1 MPLTVIPAQA
11 GIQWRRDAVV
21 AKTGR
26 SCSPACVGMTSRDR
40 PRDRLKFRRRLPIN
54 WRTRVA
60 PAAPTTRRDMSEQN
74 GSKPLQLQYLTVN
87 LAQEEYGIDILAVRE
102 IRGWTP
108 VTRIPQAPHYVL
120 GVLNLRGA
128 IVPVLDLR
136 LRFGLAREE
145 YGATTVTVVITV
157 AGRLFGVVVDGVS
170 DVLDV
175 VEQDVRPVP
184 DMGTAVDTEYLKG
197 LTSAAE
203 RMVLLLDVDKLLQPQ
218 DAQMLEAALPAVA
231 DVKAVA

>member
-1 MPLTVIPAQA
+1 MSQSFTDVNA
-11 GIQWRRDAVV
+11 
-21 AKTGR
+21 
-26 SCSPACVGMTSRDR
+26 
-40 PRDRLKFRRRLPIN
+40 
-54 WRTRVA
+54 
-60 PAAPTTRRDMSEQN
+60 TT
-74 GSKPLQLQYLTVN
+74 QYLTVN

-136 LRFGLAREE
+136 LRFGLSREE
-145 YGATTVTVVITV
+145 YDATTVTVIVMV
-157 AGRLFGVVVDGVS
+157 AGRLFGIVVDAVS
-170 DVLDV
+170 DVLDI
-175 VEQDVRPVP
+175 ENTNLRPVP

-197 LTSAAE
+197 LTSIDE
-203 RMVLLLDVDKLLQPQ
+203 RMVLLLDADKLLQPQ
-218 DAQMLEAALPAVA
+218 DTQILDTALNAVG

>member
-1 MPLTVIPAQA
+1 MSQIASLSQAQA
-11 GIQWRRDAVV
+11 VESAV
-21 AKTGR
+21 T
-26 SCSPACVGMTSRDR
+26 
-40 PRDRLKFRRRLPIN
+40 
-54 WRTRVA
+54 
-60 PAAPTTRRDMSEQN
+60 
-74 GSKPLQLQYLTVN
+74 QYLTVN
-87 LAQEEYGIDILAVRE
+87 LAQEEYAIDILAVRE

-108 VTRIPQAPHYVL
+108 VTRIPQAPSYVL

-136 LRFGLAREE
+136 LRFGLARED
-145 YGATTVTVVITV
+145 YSATTVTVIITV
-157 AGRLFGVVVDGVS
+157 AGRHFGVVVDGVS

-175 VEQDVRPVP
+175 EGNSIKPVP

-197 LTSAAE
+197 LTSVGQ

>member
-1 MPLTVIPAQA
+1 MTHPANA
-11 GIQWRRDAVV
+11 D
-21 AKTGR
+21 
-26 SCSPACVGMTSRDR
+26 
-40 PRDRLKFRRRLPIN
+40 
-54 WRTRVA
+54 A
-60 PAAPTTRRDMSEQN
+60 PAADTAAAA
-74 GSKPLQLQYLTVN
+74 QYLTVN
-87 LAQEEYGIDILAVRE
+87 LAQEEYAIDILAVRE

-108 VTRIPQAPHYVL
+108 VTRIPQAPSYVL

-145 YGATTVTVVITV
+145 YTATTVTVVVTV
-157 AGRLFGVVVDGVS
+157 ANRLFGVVVDAVS

-175 VEQDVRPVP
+175 QSDQIRPVP

-197 LTSAAE
+197 LTAVEE

-231 DVKAVA
+231 EVKAVA

>member
-1 MPLTVIPAQA
+1 MSDNAHS
-11 GIQWRRDAVV
+11 DA
-21 AKTGR
+21 
-26 SCSPACVGMTSRDR
+26 P
-40 PRDRLKFRRRLPIN
+40 
-54 WRTRVA
+54 
-60 PAAPTTRRDMSEQN
+60 
-74 GSKPLQLQYLTVN
+74 LQYLAVN
-87 LAQEEYGIDILAVRE
+87 LAEEEYGIDILAVRE

-120 GVLNLRGA
+120 GVLNMRGA
-128 IVPVLDLR
+128 IVPILDLR

-145 YGATTVTVVITV
+145 YDATTVTVIITV

-175 VEQDVRPVP
+175 AAADVRPVP

-197 LTSAAE
+197 LTSVAE

-218 DAQMLEAALPAVA
+218 DAEMLEAALPTAA
-231 DVKAVA
+231 DARACS

>member
-1 MPLTVIPAQA
+1 MSQSFSDVNA
-11 GIQWRRDAVV
+11 
-21 AKTGR
+21 
-26 SCSPACVGMTSRDR
+26 
-40 PRDRLKFRRRLPIN
+40 
-54 WRTRVA
+54 
-60 PAAPTTRRDMSEQN
+60 TT
-74 GSKPLQLQYLTVN
+74 QYLTVN

-136 LRFGLAREE
+136 LRFGLSRED
-145 YGATTVTVVITV
+145 YNATTVTVIVTV
-157 AGRLFGVVVDGVS
+157 AGRLFGIVVDAVS

-175 VEQDVRPVP
+175 ENSHLRPVP

-197 LTSAAE
+197 LTSIGE
-203 RMVLLLDVDKLLQPQ
+203 RMVLLLDADKLLQPQ
-218 DAQMLEAALPAVA
+218 DAQILDTALNAVG

>member
-1 MPLTVIPAQA
+1 MTHPANPVA
-11 GIQWRRDAVV
+11 SDAE
-21 AKTGR
+21 T
-26 SCSPACVGMTSRDR
+26 
-40 PRDRLKFRRRLPIN
+40 
-54 WRTRVA
+54 
-60 PAAPTTRRDMSEQN
+60 AAT
-74 GSKPLQLQYLTVN
+74 QYLTVN
-87 LAQEEYGIDILAVRE
+87 LASEEYAIDILAVRE

-136 LRFGLAREE
+136 LRFGLQREE
-145 YGATTVTVVITV
+145 YSATTVTVVVTV
-157 AGRLFGVVVDGVS
+157 AGRLFGVVVDAVS

-175 VEQDVRPVP
+175 QADGVRPVP

-197 LTSAAE
+197 LTSVDE

-218 DAQMLEAALPAVA
+218 DAQMLEAALPAVTE
-231 DVKAVA
+231 VKAVA